1 MTWRRTTRKF
11 VPWLIGLLVVAQF
24 AGVVPFRQAF
34 ASPSVSHTHLHE
46 HAERVDGSVAH
57 THMGDGATHRH
68 DTGDAAAPSD
78 KCCALHGLIAIVPVV
93 ITAALVVLVG
103 KPLED
108 RRLQNF
114 TGITPGRLDRP
125 PRTLLLI

>member
-1 MTWRRTTRKF
+1 MTWRRTTRKL

-24 AGVVPFRQAF
+24 AGAVPFRQAF
-34 ASPSVSHTHLHE
+34 ASPSVSHTHVHE
-46 HAERVDGSVAH
+46 HAERGVDAIVH

-68 DTGDAAAPSD
+68 DIGDAAAPSD
-78 KCCALHGLIAIVPVV
+78 KCCSLHGLIAIVPVV
-93 ITAALVVLVG
+93 ITAVLVVLVG
-103 KPLED
+103 KPLEV
-108 RRLQNF
+108 RPPQNF